1 MLHCCFQN
9 HLLLLPHAV
18 DAVDAVVLA
27 VWAVLAV
34 AVVEAQVRRI
44 QDCKTQLDRGSLPP
58 SHCPTR
64 CESLQKELSDAAD
77 IVT

>member
-34 AVVEAQVRRI
+34 AVVEAQVAQFGRPRSSF
-44 QDCKTQLDRGSLPP
+44 DT
-58 SHCPTR
+58 
-64 CESLQKELSDAAD
+64 
-77 IVT
+77 